1 MFQFRE
7 SIDSV
12 IIVYRYFSLSFSLSL
27 FRKAV
32 LSVCVRDS
40 IALRIKERFASSPRD
55 AREISLLYR
64 VSTKRVYTRVYIHAC
79 MSVDIESIIAFETS
93 YSTDDEIRERLGHR
107 ESQAEIDIDLTCR
120 KNSILK

>member
-1 MFQFRE
+1 M
-7 SIDSV
+7 ITV
-12 IIVYRYFSLSFSLSL
+12 WACVC
-27 FRKAV
+27 V
-32 LSVCVRDS
+32 CVCVCVCGCVCVCVRDS

-93 YSTDDEIRERLGHR
+93 YSTPMTKSER
-107 ESQAEIDIDLTCR
+107 D
-120 KNSILK
+120 